1 MKPAFFILILLFT
14 TMANASDWPQ
24 ELIYKAYSGCMRK
37 GGSGQCDCLVTRL
50 RSKFTYEDMQL
61 TRTKKIALEALKQ
74 ATQAYNVK
82 CLNADFKKKT
92 LLIKHQL
99 NQKYVDR
106 TSH

>member
-50 RSKFTYEDMQL
+50 RSKFT
-61 TRTKKIALEALKQ
+61 
-74 ATQAYNVK
+74 TQAYNVK